1 MSLLLSI
8 YFSLS
13 PSNPLNA
20 KSGQS
25 QHATKLQILFC
36 EVLES
41 YRLKVLPAEE
51 IHKSILSVICIV
63 LLIKRCHDRYDSTY
77 NLPKVASLM
86 MEERLGK
93 GAKRTET

>member
-1 MSLLLSI
+1 MLKVAKVNMQQNSKF
-8 YFSLS
+8 YF
-13 PSNPLNA
+13 A
-20 KSGQS
+20 KYW
-25 QHATKLQILFC
+25 K
-36 EVLES
+36 ES